1 MGNFGWVP
9 QQADVLGL
17 QATADA
23 DGYYRICGVPE
34 NQLLTI
40 RGGFEVP
47 RQQAIRF
54 VSEIRVGSGPSYRD
68 SIKRLNLDSK

>member
-1 MGNFGWVP
+1 MP

-40 RGGFEVP
+40 RGGFEDTET
-47 RQQAIRF
+47 AGDTIRIRDQSGAR
-54 VSEIRVGSGPSYRD
+54 VHRIEIRSNG
-68 SIKRLNLDSK
+68 